1 MALPL
6 VVLCDFAWDVLI
18 RTNTRRLPGGDTYGE
33 VALMPGGSAANVAV
47 WAQRCGLKTGFI
59 GTIGLDRMGE
69 LARDD
74 LNAEQVQSWLLHSD
88 AQLTGS
94 VAVFVDETGERSM
107 VSGRGADHFLLP
119 SELPRQVI
127 SEAGCLHLTAWSFFT
142 DPPRAAAREAAR
154 IARQAG
160 VRSEERRVGKEGRP
174 RRTRQQYKKRV
185 RAMRMLRE
193 VSQL

>member
-1 MALPL
+1 
-6 VVLCDFAWDVLI
+6 
-18 RTNTRRLPGGDTYGE
+18 
-33 VALMPGGSAANVAV
+33 
-47 WAQRCGLKTGFI
+47 
-59 GTIGLDRMGE
+59 MGE

-74 LNAEQVQSWLLHSD
+74 RNAEQVQSWLLHSA

-142 DPPRAAAREAAR
+142 DLPRAAARAATL
-154 IARQAG
+154 IARRAG
-160 VRSEERRVGKEGRP
+160 VPISFDPAPFQMIHEAGLNALLSGTP
-174 RRTRQQYKKRV
+174 DLGIS
-185 RAMRMLRE
+185 AL
-193 VSQL
+193 LPN